1 MHLTALR
8 PLLLPLLLIL
18 TWLALGWTAA
28 HAQAIPP
35 PPQWPVRG
43 YVLMDYQSGNLLA
56 ELKSDERM
64 EPASITKLMT
74 GYVIYQALKSD
85 KIRLDDQV
93 TISEKAWRTQGS
105 KMFIKIGSQVSVEDL
120 LMGMVVQSGN
130 DATVALAEH
139 VAGSE
144 ETFAKLMNQEAER
157 LGMKN
162 SHFVNAPGMP
172 DPNHYMS
179 ARDIAILTRVIIQE
193 FPEHYA
199 RYSVR
204 SFKYNNIEQQ
214 NRNRLLLTD
223 ASVDGVKTGHTES
236 AGYCLVSSAKRN
248 DTRLIGVVLG
258 AQKEKERFQA
268 SQALLNYGFSFFESR
283 KLYDPS
289 APIVTARIWKGEESE
304 LPLGIAQGL
313 YVTVPKGQAQQV
325 STTTTVQPT
334 IIAPV
339 QKGQPLGEIVVK
351 VGEQEVSR
359 TPLVALQEVP
369 ESGWFGRMI
378 DSILMFF
385 SSLF

>member
-304 LPLGIAQGL
+304 LLLGIAQGL

>member
-1 MHLTALR
+1 MYLTALR
-8 PLLLPLLLIL
+8 PLLLLFLLMF
-18 TWLALGWTAA
+18 AGLGWTAVY
-28 HAQAIPP
+28 AQVIPP
-35 PPQWPVRG
+35 PPQVPVRG

-56 ELKSDERM
+56 DLKGDERM

-74 GYVIYQALKSD
+74 GYVIYQALKSG

-179 ARDIAILTRVIIQE
+179 ARDIAVLSRSIIQE

-199 RYSVR
+199 RYSIR

-214 NRNRLLLTD
+214 NRNRLMLIDPT
-223 ASVDGVKTGHTES
+223 VDGIKTGHTQS

-258 AQKEKERFQA
+258 AQKEKDRVQA

-283 KLYDPS
+283 KLYDPNAS
-289 APIVTARIWKGEESE
+289 IVTARVWKGQESE

-313 YVTVPKGQAQQV
+313 YVTVPKGQAPQV
-325 STTTTVQPT
+325 STTTTVQPG